1 MLAVLAATVPF
12 FAIGL
17 VGGVTRSVRGT
28 LVALILVAIVLAV
41 PVLAGHDSG
50 AAGVCDRGDC
60 DEAWVVPA
68 ALLAAFLVPFLAG
81 LGIRHRLEHTAAP

>member
-17 VGGVTRSVRGT
+17 VGGISRSIRGS
-28 LVALILVAIVLAV
+28 LIALILVSVAFAI

-60 DEAWVVPA
+60 EAAWAVPA
-68 ALLAAFLVPFLAG
+68 VLLTAFLVPFLAG
-81 LGIRHRLEHTAAP
+81 LGLRHRLEHTAAP

>member
-12 FAIGL
+12 VAIGI
-17 VGGVTRSVRGT
+17 VGGLTRSIRGS
-28 LVALILVAIVLAV
+28 LIALALVSVALGI

-60 DEAWVVPA
+60 EAAWVVPA

-81 LGIRHRLEHTAAP
+81 LGLRYRLEHTAAP